1 MNMQVREVA
10 VAAETAVAAGSAGS
24 AGSTASAGFPPPAPA
39 ADTAG
44 HDARHDARS
53 RSDTRAR
60 IQRVALE
67 LFAEQGYDKTSLRE
81 IAERLDVT
89 KAALYYHFKSKEDI
103 VRSLVEDYFGQM
115 DALIAWAKTRPRT
128 SETRGEILRRYVRIV
143 TDGSD
148 VFRMLHHNQAAVNSL
163 AAAKERGDVFRERMT
178 GLIEAL
184 TEPDAA
190 MEERLRAAMV
200 LGGVSVGWMFFAG
213 HVDDRDKLS
222 AAILDIASG
231 LAMNDRAARQG

>member
-1 MNMQVREVA
+1 MDKQGRGATGVVGAPSAR
-10 VAAETAVAAGSAGS
+10 AAHADADAG
-24 AGSTASAGFPPPAPA
+24 
-39 ADTAG
+39 G
-44 HDARHDARS
+44 HEPRGRH
-53 RSDTRAR
+53 DTRAR

-103 VRSLVEDYFGQM
+103 VRSLVEDYFGQI
-115 DALIAWAKTRPRT
+115 DALIAWAKTQPRT
-128 SETRGEILRRYVRIV
+128 SGTRGEILSRYVRIV
-143 TDGSD
+143 ADGSD

-184 TEPDAA
+184 TEPGAD
-190 MEERLRAAMV
+190 MEERLRAAMA
-200 LGGVSVGWMFFAG
+200 LGGVSVGWMFFVDQ
-213 HVDDRDKLS
+213 VDDREKLG
-222 AAILDIASG
+222 AAVLAIASG
-231 LAMNDRAARQG
+231 LAMNEPAAQRG